1 MFREIFLFEIKFRLR
16 RVSTYVYFAI
26 WFFMAFLSVSVRQ
39 FGPGSFGGKVFVNS
53 PFTIAQIMTSLT
65 AFGLVVISAIFGTSI
80 YRDFEEGVYQMFF
93 TKPIRKLD
101 YLGGR
106 WLGSF
111 VICVLI
117 FSGMVLGL
125 MIGKLMPWADQERLM
140 PINLWFHLQPF
151 LLIVVAEIFFTG
163 ALFFMIGALTRNIV
177 FVYLQGVVFLGIY
190 LVLLVMTGNN
200 PDFFQKTWPAVLDP
214 LGLIT
219 AAKITRY
226 WTVAEKNSMT
236 IPLAGVMLWNRALWI
251 GIGALALAALYRFF
265 PFSAEALTAR
275 RSKKK
280 PVEEEDVKIAPRAL
294 PSFTIN
300 QRFDGGATWA
310 QFRKLTRLR
319 ILSIVKEIPF
329 IAIVLLGVAFVFL
342 GGWQVGRLF
351 DTPVLPVT
359 YLMVEMVKGQFM
371 LFMLVI
377 TSLYAGELVWKDR
390 NLQFD
395 QIHDALPMPGWLN
408 FTSKLVALTLVQA
421 ALLVVMMLAGAIL
434 QLLQGYFNLEWH
446 IYLKDFFL
454 ILLPNLIQYSALALL
469 LQTLLPNKFLGHA
482 VFIGLFI
489 TLTVISRYGF
499 ENTLYQ
505 FGEYPSYIYSDMNG
519 YGHFV
524 KPVFWFLAYWTMFA
538 GILAVVTT
546 IFTRRGTDLAWRS
559 RLKQAMGRLRLP
571 LKVAGALFVVG
582 FVAVGAYIFHNTHRL
597 NRYEN
602 SKTTRARQAQYER
615 KYKQYESL
623 PQPKITAVEVK
634 VDVFP
639 ERRAFA
645 GTGSYTLVNKT
656 DQPISTVHILDGN
669 ESLEDLSFDRQATET
684 MADEKLN
691 YHIYQLAEALKPKE
705 AMRVEFKVG
714 FENPGFRDGGEL
726 AEFARNGT
734 FFDSTYFPSIG
745 YNRNFEIGDDDERRD
760 EGLQPQADMPRPDA
774 PGVRNQNLFTQD
786 SDWIHFKAQVST
798 APDQIAI
805 APGYL
810 QREWTE
816 NGRRYF
822 AYDMGETKIHNFYSF
837 ISGRYTVQRDAWSG
851 PQGDVKIEVYYDPK
865 HPYNVARMI
874 ESSKKG
880 LDYFSKNFGPYQ
892 FKQYRI
898 LEFPRYRGFAQSF
911 PNTIPYSEGIGFIAQ
926 GTKEEDLDVPFYVTA
941 HELAHQWWG
950 HQVIGCYAQGSSMLS
965 ETLAQYSALMV
976 MEKEVGA
983 SNIRRYLKHELDR
996 YLQGRS
1002 AERRKEDPLGLVQR
1016 GGYIW
1021 YNKGSLV
1028 MYALKDYL
1036 GEERLNAAIRKYV
1049 EGVRFQE
1056 APFTTSLEF
1065 VNALREATP
1074 DDLKHILTDMFE
1086 TITLFDN
1093 RAVEATYRETADKKF
1108 VVKIKVDARKLRAD
1122 ELGAE
1127 KEIAIND
1134 LVDIGV
1140 FVGEK
1145 KDEKAL
1151 FLEKR
1156 RITLPQMEFE
1166 VTVDKEPTRA
1176 GIDPYNKLIDRKPD
1190 DNVVAVTK
1198 SQ

>member
-1 MFREIFLFEIKFRLR
+1 MFREIFLFEIKFRLK

-26 WFFMAFLSVSVRQ
+26 WFFMAFFSVSVRQ

-53 PFTIAQIMTSLT
+53 PFTIVQIMSSLT
-65 AFGLVVISAIFGTSI
+65 AFGLVIISAIFGTSI

-93 TKPIRKLD
+93 TKPIKKVD

-111 VICVLI
+111 VVCVLI

-125 MIGKLMPWADQERLM
+125 MIGKFMPWADQERLM

-251 GIGALALAALYRFF
+251 GVGALALAALYRFF

-280 PVEEEDVKIAPRAL
+280 QVVEEEVKVAPRSL
-294 PSFTIN
+294 PGFTIN

-329 IAIVLLGVAFVFL
+329 IAIVLIGIAFVTI

-351 DTPVLPVT
+351 DTPVFPVT

-371 LFMLVI
+371 LFLLVI

-395 QIHDALPMPGWLN
+395 QIHDALPMPGWLD
-408 FTSKLVALTLVQA
+408 FVSKLVALTLVQA
-421 ALLVVMMLAGAIL
+421 ALLVVMMLTGAVL
-434 QLLQGYFNLEWH
+434 QALQGYFNIEWQ

-489 TLTVISRYGF
+489 TLMVISRYGF

-505 FGEYPSYIYSDMNG
+505 FGEYPPYTYSDMNG

-538 GILAVVTT
+538 GILAVVAT

-559 RLKQAMGRLRLP
+559 RLKQAMGQLRLP
-571 LKVAGALFVVG
+571 LKVAAALFVAG
-582 FVAVGAYIFHNTHRL
+582 LVAVGVYIFHNTHRL
-597 NRYEN
+597 NRYED
-602 SKTTRARQAQYER
+602 SKTTRVKQALYER

-634 VDVFP
+634 VDIFP

-656 DQPISTVHILDGN
+656 DQPISTLHILDGN
-669 ESLEDLSFDRQATET
+669 ESLESLSFDRQATET
-684 MADEKLN
+684 MADEELD
-691 YHIYQLAEALKPKE
+691 YHIYQLAEPLKPKE
-705 AMRVEFKVG
+705 TLRVEFKVG

-726 AEFARNGT
+726 AEFAHNGT
-734 FFDSTYFPSIG
+734 ATCKGAALS
-745 YNRNFEIGDDDERRD
+745 
-760 EGLQPQADMPRPDA
+760 
-774 PGVRNQNLFTQD
+774 
-786 SDWIHFKAQVST
+786 
-798 APDQIAI
+798 
-805 APGYL
+805 
-810 QREWTE
+810 
-816 NGRRYF
+816 
-822 AYDMGETKIHNFYSF
+822 
-837 ISGRYTVQRDAWSG
+837 
-851 PQGDVKIEVYYDPK
+851 
-865 HPYNVARMI
+865 VARKTRWDW
-874 ESSKKG
+874 SSAAVT
-880 LDYFSKNFGPYQ
+880 S
-892 FKQYRI
+892 
-898 LEFPRYRGFAQSF
+898 
-911 PNTIPYSEGIGFIAQ
+911 
-926 GTKEEDLDVPFYVTA
+926 GTT
-941 HELAHQWWG
+941 
-950 HQVIGCYAQGSSMLS
+950 
-965 ETLAQYSALMV
+965 
-976 MEKEVGA
+976 
-983 SNIRRYLKHELDR
+983 
-996 YLQGRS
+996 
-1002 AERRKEDPLGLVQR
+1002 
-1016 GGYIW
+1016 
-1021 YNKGSLV
+1021 
-1028 MYALKDYL
+1028 
-1036 GEERLNAAIRKYV
+1036 
-1049 EGVRFQE
+1049 
-1056 APFTTSLEF
+1056 
-1065 VNALREATP
+1065 REAW
-1074 DDLKHILTDMFE
+1074 
-1086 TITLFDN
+1086 
-1093 RAVEATYRETADKKF
+1093 
-1108 VVKIKVDARKLRAD
+1108 
-1122 ELGAE
+1122 
-1127 KEIAIND
+1127 
-1134 LVDIGV
+1134 
-1140 FVGEK
+1140 
-1145 KDEKAL
+1145 
-1151 FLEKR
+1151 
-1156 RITLPQMEFE
+1156 
-1166 VTVDKEPTRA
+1166 
-1176 GIDPYNKLIDRKPD
+1176 
-1190 DNVVAVTK
+1190 
-1198 SQ
+1198 